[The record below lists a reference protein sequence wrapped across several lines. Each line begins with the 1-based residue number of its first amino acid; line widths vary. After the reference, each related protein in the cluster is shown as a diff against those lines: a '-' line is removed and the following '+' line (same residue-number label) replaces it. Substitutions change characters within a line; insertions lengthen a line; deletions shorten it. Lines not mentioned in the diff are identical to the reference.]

1 MIEVH
6 IVLSNGKSR
15 VFNALVSVRTS
26 CNVIRAAHNG
36 QVPKGNEYTTES
48 VYEYDANLTL

>member
-6 IVLSNGKSR
+6 IVLSNGTSR

-26 CNVIRAAHNG
+26 CNVKRSAYNG
-36 QVPKGNEYTTES
+36 KVPKGDEYTTES
-48 VYEYDANLTL
+48 VYEYDAYLTL